1 MLVMKALRRLVL
13 ASALLA
19 VTTASA
25 ACGDGGGTVEDTDAV
40 TGTTGS
46 STPEGYPEG
55 PYGADVGETIPNLV
69 WRGYASLDGTG
80 LASEE
85 PYADWSLDDARR
97 SGKRYALLHFGA
109 VF

>member
-1 MLVMKALRRLVL
+1 M
-13 ASALLA
+13 
-19 VTTASA
+19 
-25 ACGDGGGTVEDTDAV
+25 VEDTDAV
-40 TGTTGS
+40 AGTTGT

-69 WRGYASLDGTG
+69 WRGYASLDGAG

-85 PYADWSLDDARR
+85 TYGDWSLDDARR